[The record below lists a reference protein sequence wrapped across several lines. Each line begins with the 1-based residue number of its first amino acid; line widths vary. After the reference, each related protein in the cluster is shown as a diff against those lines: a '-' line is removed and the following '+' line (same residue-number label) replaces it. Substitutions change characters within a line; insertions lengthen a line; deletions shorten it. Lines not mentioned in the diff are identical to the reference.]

1 MNINEESHDMYKI
14 SNGIS
19 YKNVERLEELNE
31 RIHDRI
37 VPERNVKLHT
47 NFDVR
52 SVPTRNC
59 FLFPILDLKTS
70 SKIVNQ
76 DVNQGDQYNIEEN
89 FAPIQTKGPFIN
101 FVRNVDKES
110 HLRNQIY
117 ALQHGAEQSVYVP
130 SSKSDLY
137 NTSVP
142 LSSKYVEQPFTG
154 LFERNSNFVTTQS
167 DFVDNLSIGRD
178 TFNNNTK
185 VQLRTNVTNY
195 R

>member
-1 MNINEESHDMYKI
+1 MDINEESHNMYKI
-14 SNGIS
+14 PDGIS

-31 RIHDRI
+31 RIYDRI

-59 FLFPILDLKTS
+59 FVFPILDLKTS
-70 SKIVNQ
+70 SKI
-76 DVNQGDQYNIEEN
+76 VNQGDQYNIEEN

-101 FVRNVDKES
+101 FVQNVDKES

-142 LSSKYVEQPFTG
+142 LSSKYVEQPFTR
-154 LFERNSNFVTTQS
+154 LFERNTNFVTTQS

-185 VQLRTNVTNY
+185 VQLRTNVTEY
-195 R
+195 K